1 MCKGAL
7 SLARQTLDVLRQTS
21 GAVPRCGP
29 TNSSHSASPNPTL
42 LPLDSARPRAPLAA
56 SAPAPFWEAP
66 PGSRARPL
74 RGPLCPGLEGHGS
87 GRQRHSFPAQTPRQ
101 GHRAVRHPA
110 ALANLGA
117 ERPSRRGMS
126 PRSTRGHRFRPG
138 VPSPS
143 PGRSDSFPSLAS
155 GDRCTHSSSCLLV
168 KTLLLIK
175 SRFRRVCTQGR
186 ERGVTGSRGVCPA
199 VSGPPSGLVGQQTHS
214 APRGLSDIESPA
226 PVPLLFLT
234 RLLAG
239 VTLPTHGIGDS
250 FLAWTPGHAAHEV
263 PVRVFGLFS
272 ARLLLPF
279 LKDSACGVSRPRAD
293 TRCKIGRRGAPPS
306 GNGPSGE
313 PGLDFRAVQLVRFS
327 PLQMVLFASCL
338 KRLSRP

>member
-1 MCKGAL
+1 MSSDRRLEL
-7 SLARQTLDVLRQTS
+7 SHGVAPQTPATQPPRTPLCSPSTQQDRGPRWPPPPLLHSGKLLRAA
-21 GAVPRCGP
+21 GHGP
-29 TNSSHSASPNPTL
+29 SEAPCVRASKAT
-42 LPLDSARPRAPLAA
+42 
-56 SAPAPFWEAP
+56 APA
-66 PGSRARPL
+66 GNGTVSRLRRHAR
-74 RGPLCPGLEGHGS
+74 
-87 GRQRHSFPAQTPRQ
+87 AT
-101 GHRAVRHPA
+101 RAVRHPA
-110 ALANLGA
+110 ALADFGVA
-117 ERPSRRGMS
+117 RPSRRGMS

-239 VTLPTHGIGDS
+239 RHSADS
-250 FLAWTPGHAAHEV
+250 WH
-263 PVRVFGLFS
+263 RGL
-272 ARLLLPF
+272 
-279 LKDSACGVSRPRAD
+279 VSRMD
-293 TRCKIGRRGAPPS
+293 TRTRRPRSAGS
-306 GNGPSGE
+306 GVWPI
-313 PGLDFRAVQLVRFS
+313 FS
-327 PLQMVLFASCL
+327 PSASPLFKGLGVRGLSPARGYTLQN
-338 KRLSRP
+338 RPPRGPTLRQRSLRRTRP

>member
-87 GRQRHSFPAQTPRQ
+87 GRRRHSFPAQTPRQ

-110 ALANLGA
+110 ALADLGA

-143 PGRSDSFPSLAS
+143 PGRSDSFPSPAS

-239 VTLPTHGIGDS
+239 RHSADS
-250 FLAWTPGHAAHEV
+250 WH
-263 PVRVFGLFS
+263 RGL
-272 ARLLLPF
+272 
-279 LKDSACGVSRPRAD
+279 VSRTD
-293 TRCKIGRRGAPPS
+293 TRTRRPRSAGS
-306 GNGPSGE
+306 GVWPI
-313 PGLDFRAVQLVRFS
+313 FS
-327 PLQMVLFASCL
+327 PSASPLFKGLGVRGLSPARGDTLQNWPLRGPTLRQRSL
-338 KRLSRP
+338 RRTRP